1 MKTQQERLQRARDV
15 IQGKRYDLIVFDELE
30 EPACRHCGRIIYC
43 GKSKLCRNPKCG
55 SDPNGE
61 GQDCKP

>member
-15 IQGKRYDLIVFDELE
+15 ILGKTYDLVVFDELE
-30 EPACRHCGRIIYC
+30 EPACPHCGRIIYC
-43 GKSKLCRNPKCG
+43 GKKKLCSNAKCG
-55 SDPNGE
+55 NDPNGE